1 MTKAIP
7 QRTALLFGFSVFFG
21 LLSLFCWPP
30 NTASSARPKRCIA
43 HRDCNKDELCL
54 RRRCQKKPRFR
65 VVLSGVGT
73 TAFHLAIAPVLWQ
86 GPIKGHPKEDIQRD
100 IETQLDDNF
109 RRLVGMI
116 RVLERKT
123 FLEKEGE
130 NGIELGTFSFV
141 TWQNIAANGLI
152 KIALRAQDEKHLR
165 VMFRYYD
172 VDTTRQEI
180 RVNRVVTRDR
190 LRWFLHQVCNDI
202 YKKLTGQEGIFTSY
216 IAYVKPNPKG
226 GKDIWVMDF
235 DGKNRRRVISN
246 GAINILPNWSPTGRY
261 LTFTSFLEG
270 RPYLYK
276 LDLATEQLS
285 RISRLRGNYTGG
297 TYAPSGQ
304 RLAFSI
310 STKTGSDIF
319 ASDPSGN
326 NFRRLT
332 KTWGIN
338 ISPTWSPDGKRI
350 AFVSERFATPHI
362 FVMNV
367 DGSNQVRLTYK
378 GEYNQEP
385 QWSPK
390 ASEILFTARDEFL
403 KYDLFVIQL
412 STDEHGKT
420 SHEYRRLTQNQ
431 GRNFEACW
439 SPDGRFILF
448 ISTRSGPRKLYI
460 MNADGSEQQPFL
472 KIKGDVESP
481 AWSPI
486 INQQYLPD
494 GAAGRSY
501 YRRVRMLEGPP
512 LQELPE
518 SKDEQGPEQPTRDP
532 ALPQKNSPTT
542 APLSPQPALPLPP
555 RTDISAPTERK
566 RLSLRTLPPSTQ
578 PLKTSGSSSPT
589 PPTRPR

>member
-1 MTKAIP
+1 MSYACAVVAKKSP
-7 QRTALLFGFSVFFG
+7 VSALS
-21 LLSLFCWPP
+21 SQASEPP
-30 NTASSARPKRCIA
+30 RSTWRLRPCCGR
-43 HRDCNKDELCL
+43 
-54 RRRCQKKPRFR
+54 
-65 VVLSGVGT
+65 
-73 TAFHLAIAPVLWQ
+73 

-100 IETQLDDNF
+100 LETQLDDNF

-141 TWQNIAANGLI
+141 TWQNVAANGLI
-152 KIALRAQDEKHLR
+152 KIALRAQDEKNLR

-172 VDTTRQEI
+172 VDTNRQEI

-190 LRWFLHQVCNDI
+190 LRWFLHQVCNQI

-235 DGKNRRRVISN
+235 DGQNRRRVISN
-246 GAINILPNWSPTGRY
+246 GAINILPNWSPGGRY
-261 LTFTSFLEG
+261 LTFTSYIEG
-270 RPYLYK
+270 RPYLYQ

-285 RISRLRGNYTGG
+285 RVSRLRGNYTGG

-304 RLAFSI
+304 RIAFSI
-310 STKTGSDIF
+310 STKTGSDLY
-319 ASDPSGN
+319 ASDAKGN
-326 NFRRLT
+326 HLRRLT

-362 FVMNV
+362 YVMNA
-367 DGSNQVRLTYK
+367 DGSNQLRLTYK

-412 STDEHGKT
+412 SSDEQGKT

-472 KIKGDVESP
+472 KLKGDVESP

-501 YRRVRMLEGPP
+501 YRRVRLIEGPP

-518 SKDEQGPEQPTRDP
+518 PKDEQGQGQEQPTRDP
-532 ALPQKNSPTT
+532 ALPLQPKVSPTT
-542 APLSPQPALPLPP
+542 QPSDPSPTCTRPRLHVPMRPPPPSAQAPLSECPTKYPTPQTIAFFANN
-555 RTDISAPTERK
+555 TDASAI
-566 RLSLRTLPPSTQ
+566 TQ
-578 PLKTSGSSSPT
+578 TT
-589 PPTRPR
+589 PPTRPRSHTHPRQIAADE